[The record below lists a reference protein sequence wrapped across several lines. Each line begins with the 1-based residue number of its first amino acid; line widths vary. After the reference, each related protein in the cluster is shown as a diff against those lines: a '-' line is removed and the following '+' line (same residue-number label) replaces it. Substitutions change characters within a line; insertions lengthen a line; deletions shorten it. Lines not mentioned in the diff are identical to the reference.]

1 LTPIPGAPPPLQISR
16 KVALVCCKPL
26 INGQLSLEQDYRI
39 QRLVEAMRKKEFIPY
54 MVVFVGSDS
63 ATKAMTHFQQI
74 IHAENDDDDDEQQP
88 PHRPKCMAESTPILD
103 GGLDIAT
110 KYFKTDLARW
120 SHKLLEKLQMS
131 VGDDDITGGRSQ
143 STTSTTMTTM
153 RRVVV
158 QIQFALVSADYHLC
172 ILNDL
177 HVRSPMQ
184 SFLKCFDHWDN
195 NLLVDDHH
203 QNRHTSSFA
212 PKRIVVEPSWRY
224 LYASTTGLRYYYP
237 RSSNNSNDSDDDDDD
252 EEETNIAISFCATCY
267 RRVHLLIPVLMNIRA
282 VAQNREFFQRDN
294 YSLLVQVRRAFITD
308 VENMYHNT
316 DDDTTKTLR
325 SVRKYMTALHNMNG
339 SNKSLD
345 VVLDGALLSM
355 GRCSD
360 LVRPAGLFT
369 GSVPTSDFRR
379 AVTYLEHAI
388 TQITMACD
396 PDRPFVQ
403 QPPTATTAVA
413 TTTTTFST
421 SNTVVSLCRWIDEEQ
436 QNGLVHEQ
444 GDADDSSTEQ
454 SRSTRPAKKQSL
466 LSRRQKRITRKP
478 LEKF

>member
-1 LTPIPGAPPPLQISR
+1 
-16 KVALVCCKPL
+16 
-26 INGQLSLEQDYRI
+26 
-39 QRLVEAMRKKEFIPY
+39 MRTKEFVPN

-74 IHAENDDDDDEQQP
+74 INDDNDDDDDEQ

-103 GGLDIAT
+103 GGLDIAI
-110 KYFKTDLARW
+110 KYFKADLARR
-120 SHKLLEKLQMS
+120 SQKLLEKLQMS
-131 VGDDDITGGRSQ
+131 AVGDDITGGRPP
-143 STTSTTMTTM
+143 TTRTTTTTTTM

-184 SFLKCFDHWDN
+184 SFLKCFDHWD
-195 NLLVDDHH
+195 LVDHH
-203 QNRHTSSFA
+203 HHNRHTSSFA

-237 RSSNNSNDSDDDDDD
+237 SISSDDD
-252 EEETNIAISFCATCY
+252 EEEEKNIAISFCATCY

-308 VENMYHNT
+308 VENMHHNNDEHGGGGG
-316 DDDTTKTLR
+316 DDPTKTLR
-325 SVRKYMTALHNMNG
+325 SVRKYMTALHYMNG
-339 SNKSLD
+339 TNKSLD

-369 GSVPTSDFRR
+369 GSVPTADFRR
-379 AVTYLEHAI
+379 AVTFLEHAI

-396 PDRPFVQ
+396 PDRPFVSSVQ
-403 QPPTATTAVA
+403 HPAATTAVA
-413 TTTTTFST
+413 TTTTS
-421 SNTVVSLCRWIDEEQ
+421 SMSSTVVSLCRWVDKEQ
-436 QNGLVHEQ
+436 QNELAHYKQ
-444 GDADDSSTEQ
+444 GDDDSSRTAPG
-454 SRSTRPAKKQSL
+454 RTRPPKKQSL
-466 LSRRQKRITRKP
+466 LSRRQKRSKRK
-478 LEKF
+478 LEPCTSD